1 MLCMLLTRA
10 SCVLCV
16 WRPSEQ
22 MSGPWLPPVL
32 TQLMLTP
39 ATYLVCQWMQTERA
53 QYVQVRPQTTI
64 ERTPLS
70 PFTSRILSWY
80 RSLCVPTAVPWLYSV
95 QVSCHAYRACVA
107 S

>member
-70 PFTSRILSWY
+70 PFTSRILVPI
-80 RSLCVPTAVPWLYSV
+80 SLCAHGRTVAVLGAGELPRLQGV
-95 QVSCHAYRACVA
+95 LG
-107 S
+107 